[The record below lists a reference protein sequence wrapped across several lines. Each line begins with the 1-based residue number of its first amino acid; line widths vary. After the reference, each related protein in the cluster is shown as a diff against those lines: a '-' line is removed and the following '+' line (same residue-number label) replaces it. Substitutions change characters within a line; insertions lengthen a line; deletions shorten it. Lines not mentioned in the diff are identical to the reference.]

1 MSEAIRHPSPRARL
15 LDLVIIALLVVYAV
29 ASIVSLWQRPYH
41 LALLLLPAPLVL
53 VLRLGRPGLLI
64 AATGCVLG
72 PITEIA
78 CVDGGL
84 WTYNET
90 GGLPFVPPWLVVIWA
105 CFPTALW
112 LIVRFALGSIPA
124 TRPGT
129 LPTALLGIII
139 EVMLFVAL
147 SRNTSLVFAAGLILA
162 AAILFVR
169 PEKSTVIL
177 MAGGAVLGPV
187 CEALPVA
194 AGAWSYTAPQIL
206 GMPVWLPLAYA
217 LFASLVAHASLALGG
232 IESCNPKRHSMT
244 DG

>member
-1 MSEAIRHPSPRARL
+1 MIGNTRPPSPRARL
-15 LDLVIIALLVVYAV
+15 LDLVIVALLVVYAV
-29 ASIVSLWQRPYH
+29 ASIVTLWQSPYL

-53 VLRLGRPGLLI
+53 VLRLGRSGLAL
-64 AATGCVLG
+64 AVTGAVLG
-72 PITEIA
+72 PVTEIA
-78 CVDGGL
+78 CVGGGL

-90 GGLPFVPPWLVVIWA
+90 GGLPFVPPWLIVIWA

-112 LIVRFALGSIPA
+112 LIVRSILGSIPA
-124 TRPGT
+124 PNPGT
-129 LPTALLGIII
+129 LPLALLGIVI

-147 SRNTSLVFAAGLILA
+147 SRSTPLVIASGLVLA
-162 AAILFVR
+162 TAILFAR

-194 AGAWSYTAPQIL
+194 VGAWSYAAPQIL

-217 LFASLVAHASLALGG
+217 LFAALVAHASLALSA
-232 IESCNPKRHSMT
+232 IESDIPERHL
-244 DG
+244 